1 MRTINDFPIKAKYE
15 DYVTMHSSEKY
26 QFAHFKISRK
36 LC

>member
-26 QFAHFKISRK
+26 KFAVCT
-36 LC
+36 L